1 MLKKSNES
9 IIVKKIND
17 IENYS
22 FDFLKSRFL
31 KKFNDLDEYQYLLI
45 EECLKDYYI
54 AYYLINNNLVN
65 VDIKSISPPNDIVD
79 ELWHLHII
87 YTKDYFE
94 FCENNF
100 NHYLHHHPLN
110 DNDINDNDDSNEM
123 FLLGSFIKKYRNYK
137 LKDLN
142 FYKSND
148 KFSLLSQV
156 NDYINE
162 IPYEEVLNK

>member
-9 IIVKKIND
+9 IIIKKIKD

-65 VDIKSISPPNDIVD
+65 INTKSISPPNDIVD

-100 NHYLHHHPLN
+100 NHYLHHYPLN
-110 DNDINDNDDSNEM
+110 ENDNNDDDSNEM

-137 LKDLN
+137 LNDLN
-142 FYKSND
+142 FYKNND
-148 KFSLLSQV
+148 KFSLLSQI
-156 NDYINE
+156 NDYVNE